1 MSLRKWSVLVLAG
14 MLMVFVV
21 VPFGC
26 KKDTQESEESEE
38 EESGKDDDEKI
49 GTREKLK
56 PKKRKGSKKGDK
68 KDKEARKSFAPPV
81 TAADRAKPAIPGS
94 DNLAGPEV
102 MDSGKSALDSGPSP
116 VGKTGLDKPAIPRD
130 PAGDSRIKALA
141 KVPPSTAH
149 VIPAPP
155 VRVPVA
161 RYLTVIDLNEYL
173 TEKGWIA
180 YGPVQGIPPSETFN
194 SLIYRRPGT
203 ARFVSILVWDFEQY
217 AQAIEKWSAL
227 LATYPNA
234 QELTDMFV
242 KYLFFSYRNQ
252 VISLTFLRADKA
264 MVLSLSC
271 HTEVCDDTAL
281 YELAKAVDGRVSR

>member
-1 MSLRKWSVLVLAG
+1 MSLNKWYVLVLSG
-14 MLMVFVV
+14 MLLLCAA
-21 VPFGC
+21 VPTGC
-26 KKDTQESEESEE
+26 KKEAEESEE
-38 EESGKDDDEKI
+38 AEEESRQEEEKRADKTEKLKAKKGNNSKKNKSKKKSPKDSLPAAAVDKAIPVGAASKAIEKTTLPESGKDEK
-49 GTREKLK
+49 EK
-56 PKKRKGSKKGDK
+56 PTIPEDSARDSKHK
-68 KDKEARKSFAPPV
+68 PPV
-81 TAADRAKPAIPGS
+81 TNPPG
-94 DNLAGPEV
+94 NV
-102 MDSGKSALDSGPSP
+102 
-116 VGKTGLDKPAIPRD
+116 
-130 PAGDSRIKALA
+130 KA
-141 KVPPSTAH
+141 
-149 VIPAPP
+149 IPAPP

-161 RYLTVIDLNEYL
+161 RYLTVIDLNEHL

-234 QELTDMFV
+234 QELKDMFS

-252 VISLTFLRADKA
+252 VISLTFLKAEKA

-281 YELAKAVDGRVSR
+281 YELAKAVDGRASR